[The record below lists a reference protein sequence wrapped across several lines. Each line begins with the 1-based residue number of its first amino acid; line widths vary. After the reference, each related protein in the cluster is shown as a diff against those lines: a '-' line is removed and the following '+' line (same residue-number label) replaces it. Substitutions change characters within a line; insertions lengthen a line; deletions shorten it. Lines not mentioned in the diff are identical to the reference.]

1 MPKCV
6 VCHSDKVNLVSAH
19 AIDANLSR
27 FIALELPESWNEN
40 AFICFKH
47 LSELKIKYVSQLIQ
61 SGNELEP
68 ALIAEVI
75 DSYTNNEL
83 LTQLPVYDSE
93 KIKFSERLAD
103 KIAEFGG
110 SWAFII
116 TFMVILFS
124 WMILNSIL
132 ILIKPFD
139 PYPFIFLNLVLSCL
153 AAIQAPVIMMSQN
166 RKQQRDD
173 RRAEEDYKVNLK
185 AEIELQ
191 LLHDKMNHLV
201 YHLIPDLLS
210 RQQEIAKEVQS
221 VRQELSK
228 DTQQK

>member
-1 MPKCV
+1 MPQCV

-27 FIALELPESWNEN
+27 FIALELPDSWNEN

-47 LSELKIKYVSQLIQ
+47 LSEFKIKYVSQLIQ

-68 ALIAEVI
+68 ELIAEVI
-75 DSYTNNEL
+75 ESYTNNEL
-83 LTQLPVYDSE
+83 LTQLPIDNNQAL
-93 KIKFSERLAD
+93 KFSERLAD
-103 KIAEFGG
+103 KIAVFGG

-116 TFMVILFS
+116 SFMVILLG

-132 ILIKPFD
+132 IIIKPFD
-139 PYPFIFLNLVLSCL
+139 PYPFIFLNLILSCL

-210 RQQEIAKEVQS
+210 KQQELAKEVQMM
-221 VRQELSK
+221 RKEK
-228 DTQQK
+228 DNE

>member
-1 MPKCV
+1 MPQCV
-6 VCHSDKVNLVSAH
+6 VCHSAKVNLVSAH
-19 AIDANLSR
+19 AIDANLSQ
-27 FIALELPESWNEN
+27 FIALELPDSWNEN
-40 AFICFKH
+40 AFICFNH
-47 LSELKIKYVSQLIQ
+47 LSELKIKYVSKLIQ

-68 ALIAEVI
+68 ALIADVI
-75 DSYTNNEL
+75 ESYTNNEL
-83 LTQLPVYDSE
+83 LTQLPVYNNQE
-93 KIKFSERLAD
+93 IKFSERLAD

-110 SWAFII
+110 SRAFII
-116 TFMVILFS
+116 SFMIILFG
-124 WMILNSIL
+124 WMILNSTL
-132 ILIKPFD
+132 IIIKPFD

-210 RQQEIAKEVQS
+210 KQQELAKEV
-221 VRQELSK
+221 RMMRKEK
-228 DTQQK
+228 DND

>member
-1 MPKCV
+1 MPQCV

-27 FIALELPESWNEN
+27 FIALELPDSWNEN

-47 LSELKIKYVSQLIQ
+47 LSEFKIKYVSQLIQ

-68 ALIAEVI
+68 ELIAEVI
-75 DSYTNNEL
+75 ESYTNNEL
-83 LTQLPVYDSE
+83 LTQLPIDNNQAL
-93 KIKFSERLAD
+93 KFSERLAD
-103 KIAEFGG
+103 NIAVFGG

-116 TFMVILFS
+116 SFMVILLG

-132 ILIKPFD
+132 IIIKPFD
-139 PYPFIFLNLVLSCL
+139 PYPFIFLNLILSCL

-210 RQQEIAKEVQS
+210 KQQELAKEVQMM
-221 VRQELSK
+221 RKEK
-228 DTQQK
+228 DNE

>member
-1 MPKCV
+1 MPQCV
-6 VCHSDKVNLVSAH
+6 VCHSSKVNLVSAH
-19 AIDANLSR
+19 SIDSNLSQ
-27 FIALELPESWNEN
+27 FIETELPEVWNEN
-40 AFICFKH
+40 VFICFKH

-61 SGNELEP
+61 TGNELEP

-75 DSYTNNEL
+75 ESYTNNEL
-83 LTQLPVYDSE
+83 LTQLPVYNHQDL
-93 KIKFSERLAD
+93 KLSERLAD
-103 KIAEFGG
+103 KIVEFGG

-116 TFMVILFS
+116 SFIVVLFA

-132 ILIKPFD
+132 IIIKPFD

-153 AAIQAPVIMMSQN
+153 AAIQAPLIMMSQN

-210 RQQEIAKEVQS
+210 KQQELAKEMQMM
-221 VRQELSK
+221 RKENQPHLQE
-228 DTQQK
+228 